1 MFFDICLK
9 YPAKKPI
16 ICRKTKIW
24 GDWRTQL
31 IQCKITTFKDRCF
44 KFCAKFSGM
53 KKKSNG
59 MSPDMFRDAM
69 SSTTI
74 PILSTTKEG
83 DKNDSPVILKGVPDG
98 YIPKNEI
105 FPINWE
111 NRTVSAR
118 ALYDFLGVVERFSK
132 WCKRYFAH
140 GFVENV
146 DYTPIEYFISLG
158 RIAKRDIG
166 DYLLTF
172 KMAKSIAMLQRSEKG
187 IQACNF
193 FTRIET
199 QGGDENNLRQQHD
212 HLGKKLPTTHFTTE
226 NDDKLYQNEL
236 IKIDFDKQIVSAR
249 ALYNF
254 LELVER
260 FSKWCKRM
268 FSYGLVENVDYTAVP
283 NGTNGVPFGTL
294 FVPFGTNSDMGEI
307 DDYLLTIEAAKH
319 IAMVQRNEK
328 GKQARQYFINVE
340 KRYLKTLSNKEPEA
354 TSTGLLDK
362 FLNLLVELEE
372 AMIQQTDSK
381 SLAEQKLAL
390 EQKLAEQAALFN
402 LKEEYIERTI
412 SKKIDRAL
420 KTSFREADQIKF
432 KEDLV
437 NRLPRATN
445 PNTVV
450 VLNQLEKSL
459 QKTTLE
465 EDLIRKW
472 YRPAERKTENAIF
485 LTSTEITLH
494 LETFSKK
501 VGVRNVG
508 IALKKLGFERLHRG
522 INGYQTKGYYVI
534 QLH

>member
-212 HLGKKLPTTHFTTE
+212 HLGKNCQLLILLPKTMISCIKMNSSKLT
-226 NDDKLYQNEL
+226 L
-236 IKIDFDKQIVSAR
+236 I
-249 ALYNF
+249 
-254 LELVER
+254 
-260 FSKWCKRM
+260 
-268 FSYGLVENVDYTAVP
+268 
-283 NGTNGVPFGTL
+283 
-294 FVPFGTNSDMGEI
+294 
-307 DDYLLTIEAAKH
+307 
-319 IAMVQRNEK
+319 
-328 GKQARQYFINVE
+328 
-340 KRYLKTLSNKEPEA
+340 
-354 TSTGLLDK
+354 
-362 FLNLLVELEE
+362 
-372 AMIQQTDSK
+372 SK
-381 SLAEQKLAL
+381 SYPQGRC
-390 EQKLAEQAALFN
+390 
-402 LKEEYIERTI
+402 I
-412 SKKIDRAL
+412 
-420 KTSFREADQIKF
+420 
-432 KEDLV
+432 
-437 NRLPRATN
+437 
-445 PNTVV
+445 
-450 VLNQLEKSL
+450 
-459 QKTTLE
+459 
-465 EDLIRKW
+465 
-472 YRPAERKTENAIF
+472 IF
-485 LTSTEITLH
+485 
-494 LETFSKK
+494 
-501 VGVRNVG
+501 
-508 IALKKLGFERLHRG
+508 
-522 INGYQTKGYYVI
+522 
-534 QLH
+534 